1 MLLLTWVPSQAAS
14 RSCGIVRCCAVAYGR
29 SGVVQDA
36 RPARCLL
43 LLLLLLLL
51 PPPPQVPSTQTPCSG
66 RMLVQATTEVVD
78 AYVALLL

>member
-1 MLLLTWVPSQAAS
+1 
-14 RSCGIVRCCAVAYGR
+14 
-29 SGVVQDA
+29 VVQDA